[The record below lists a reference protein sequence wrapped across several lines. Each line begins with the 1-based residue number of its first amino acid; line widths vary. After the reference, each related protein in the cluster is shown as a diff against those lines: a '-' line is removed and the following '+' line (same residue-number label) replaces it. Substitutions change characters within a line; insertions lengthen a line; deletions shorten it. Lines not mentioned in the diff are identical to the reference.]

1 MKLDNG
7 KVTVVEN
14 DIKNFKYKV
23 RVDGNYNETS
33 FVLNINWNPGYNT
46 PEQVLKLANKI
57 IGNDK
62 E

>member
-14 DIKNFKYKV
+14 NIENFKYKV
-23 RVDGNYNETS
+23 RVDGNYNGTS

-46 PEQVLKLANKI
+46 PEQVLELANNLVK
-57 IGNDK
+57 
-62 E
+62 